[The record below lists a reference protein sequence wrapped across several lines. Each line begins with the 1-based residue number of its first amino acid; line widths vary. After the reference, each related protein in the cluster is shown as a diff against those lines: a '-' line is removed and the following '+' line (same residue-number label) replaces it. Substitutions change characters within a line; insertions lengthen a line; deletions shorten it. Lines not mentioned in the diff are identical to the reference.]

1 MKKLNKKTA
10 QKEAQVN
17 ESKCDFLT
25 EKKLLKV
32 IKLIKDQGDKTDKFC
47 KIGLEISDIN
57 ENLYM
62 ATDTLLD
69 SFFNKEKTETLYWFI
84 YENPSLPCIYATDG
98 RTVLYDFRKKGDL
111 WRYLIS
117 LPYPNQLND

>member
-17 ESKCDFLT
+17 ESKYGSLT
-25 EKKLLKV
+25 EEKLLKV
-32 IKLIKDQGDKTDKFC
+32 IKLIKAQGDKTDKFY

-62 ATDTLLD
+62 AIDTLLD

-84 YENPSLPCIYATDG
+84 YENPSLPCIYAIDS

-111 WRYLIS
+111 WRYLS
-117 LPYPNQLND
+117 D